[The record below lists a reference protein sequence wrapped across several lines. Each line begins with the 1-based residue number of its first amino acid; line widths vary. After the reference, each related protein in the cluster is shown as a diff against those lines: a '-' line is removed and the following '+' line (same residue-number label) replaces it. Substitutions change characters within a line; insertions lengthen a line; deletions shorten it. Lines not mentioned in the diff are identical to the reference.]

1 MDVNQTLD
9 HKDKLKRLGRTLLRR
24 NELGTILPLVI
35 LLVTVGIVNKDFFA
49 IGNIMD
55 IGRTASFSFMVA
67 VPMTFLLSTGSMDL
81 SIGAVTSFGGVI
93 CAFALEAGFP
103 IPLAIALALFA
114 GACVGLVNGLIVVR
128 YDMPPFI
135 TTLGT
140 QYVVKGIIM
149 VATSGLAISGFSDT
163 FKRLAQGRA
172 FGVVPYTIFYAVVIG
187 IIGHV
192 VLTRTKHGRA
202 ILAIGG
208 NRETAYLAGIN
219 VTGKRIG
226 AYIINSTFAAFAGVM
241 MASRFASAQ
250 PEAGTG
256 TEMTIM
262 ASVIIGGTSSYGG
275 TGTVIGS
282 ALGCILLA
290 TILNALIVMGVSA
303 FWQNLIFGLILLVS
317 LFIDKYRR
325 QVGAGK

>member
-1 MDVNQTLD
+1 MNQTASKEGRL
-9 HKDKLKRLGRTLLRR
+9 RQLGRTILRR
-24 NELGTILPLVI
+24 NELGTILPLAI
-35 LLVTVGIVNKDFFA
+35 LLITVGIVNKDFFA

-55 IGRTASFSFMVA
+55 ILRTASFSFMVA

-93 CAFALEAGFP
+93 CAFGLDAGLP
-103 IPLAIALALFA
+103 IPVSIALALFA
-114 GACVGLVNGLIVVR
+114 GACVGLVNGLVVVH

-149 VATSGLAISGFSDT
+149 VTTSGLAISGFHDA
-163 FKRLAQGRA
+163 FKRIAQGRA
-172 FGVVPYTIFYAVVIG
+172 FGLVPYTVFYAAIIG
-187 IIGHV
+187 IIGHII
-192 VLTRTKHGRA
+192 LTRTKHGRA

-219 VTGKRIG
+219 VTGKRVG
-226 AYIINSTFAAFAGVM
+226 AYIINSTFAALAGVM

-275 TGTVIGS
+275 TGTVVGS

-325 QVGAGK
+325 RVGAGK